1 MLGRLDLAL
10 LRLLRTRGHHPLLE
24 LAVVRFSRLGDHGAI
39 WLALAALGAV
49 AHRSQRPVYARGAR
63 AVAITLVLNYAV
75 KVSIRRARP
84 LLEDLP
90 PLSPTLSSLSYPSA
104 HASTSFA
111 GARVMSDALP
121 AAPLYAAAVAICLSR
136 PYLGIHY
143 PSDVVAG
150 AALGAVIGSHS
161 P

>member
-1 MLGRLDLAL
+1 MLRSLDLAL
-10 LRLLRTRGHHPLLE
+10 LRLLRTRGHVPAVE
-24 LAVVRFSRLGDHGAI
+24 LAVIRFSRLGNHAFLWLLVACIGA
-39 WLALAALGAV
+39 LLDRRG
-49 AHRSQRPVYARGAR
+49 RPVYLRAART
-63 AVAITLVLNYAV
+63 VALTLLLNYAV

-90 PLSPTLSSLSYPSA
+90 PLSPTTSTLSYPSA

-111 GARVMSDALP
+111 GAHALSAALP
-121 AAPLYAAAVAICLSR
+121 APPLYAVATAIALSR

-143 PSDVVAG
+143 PSDVLAG
-150 AALGAVIGSHS
+150 AALGSAIGRLL

>member
-1 MLGRLDLAL
+1 M
-10 LRLLRTRGHHPLLE
+10 
-24 LAVVRFSRLGDHGAI
+24 AVIRFSRLGNNGFV
-39 WLALAALGAV
+39 WLALAGLGGLLDAR
-49 AHRSQRPVYARGAR
+49 HRPVYLRAARI
-63 AVAITLVLNYAV
+63 VALTVVLNYLV
-75 KVSIRRARP
+75 KLGIRRARP

-90 PLSPTLSSLSYPSA
+90 PLSPTTSTLSYPSA

-111 GARVMSDALP
+111 GARSLSDALP
-121 AAPLYAAAVAICLSR
+121 AAPLYALAVAIAVSR

-150 AALGAVIGSHS
+150 AALGNVIGGHV